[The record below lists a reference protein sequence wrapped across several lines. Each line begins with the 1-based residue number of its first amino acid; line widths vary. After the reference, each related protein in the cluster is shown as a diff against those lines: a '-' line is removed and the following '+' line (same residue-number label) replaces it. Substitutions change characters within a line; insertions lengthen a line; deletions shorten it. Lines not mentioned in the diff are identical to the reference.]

1 MQALSFIFFNQ
12 NKTNMKQVFLHII
25 IAIVLAGCSAKGNV
39 NDNTNVPE
47 LPVILVAAKDTL
59 LQHDYVTS
67 IEAIKNVEIR
77 TRVQGFLNKIFVDE
91 GQEVKKGQ
99 LLFQLDDQEFMIAL
113 SKAKANV
120 SNAQAEAKT
129 AEVEL
134 SRVKIL
140 LSKKIVA
147 PTELDMV
154 EARLKA
160 ANAKVEEAFSE
171 QRNAETKLSYTAI
184 RSPFDGII
192 DRIPLK
198 TGSLVDEG
206 SLLTTIS
213 DNKEVYAYFTI
224 SENEYLRY
232 KKEDQQAN
240 GNTVSLILADGT
252 TYKEEGKIETVDG
265 EFDETTGSI
274 AFRAKFPN
282 PSRLLRHGAT
292 GKVRLVAPA
301 KEAILVP
308 QKSVLEIQDK
318 VYVFVV
324 SNDNSIKMKSVTPQ
338 TRLSNA
344 YIIKEGLSSGDR
356 IIYEGVQN
364 IKEGAT
370 IKPLQVSDWQL

>member
-12 NKTNMKQVFLHII
+12 NKTKMKQVFLHII
-25 IAIVLAGCSAKGNV
+25 TAIVLAGCSAKGNV

>member
-1 MQALSFIFFNQ
+1 
-12 NKTNMKQVFLHII
+12 MKQVFLHII

-232 KKEDQQAN
+232 KKEDQQAKD
-240 GNTVSLILADGT
+240 NTVSLILADGT

>member
-25 IAIVLAGCSAKGNV
+25 TAIVLAGCSAKGNV

-232 KKEDQQAN
+232 KKEDQQAKD
-240 GNTVSLILADGT
+240 NTVSLILADGT